1 MIEELENTLKLLRK
15 KKNEYISNIN
25 DSNMNSNGI
34 LNKIMEI
41 DEKIIKYKKLITEAT
56 NEDMIKKFQI

>member
-15 KKNEYISNIN
+15 KKNEYINNIN
-25 DSNMNSNGI
+25 DSNMNSNDF